1 MVVRSSRVAR
11 IGRAA
16 LVLVAA
22 AVVLAAT
29 ACSGEDS
36 SSSLPR
42 PKPGFCEAAQ
52 RYDKRVERGASIT
65 EQITILEKLAR
76 NAPKDVKADA
86 DLFLARMQAYQAAS
100 NAERRK
106 LQGDPLVAQAVD
118 AVNRRAQNGCDF
130 FQRQPGSG
138 L

>member
-11 IGRAA
+11 FGRAA
-16 LVLVAA
+16 LVFLAA
-22 AVVLAAT
+22 AVVLTAT

-52 RYDKRVERGASIT
+52 RYDKRVERGASLD
-65 EQITILEKLAR
+65 EQITILEKLER

-86 DLFLARMQAYQAAS
+86 ELFLNQMRAYEAAS
-100 NAERRK
+100 KRERKK
-106 LQGDPLVAQAVD
+106 LQGDPKVEQAVEN
-118 AVNRRAQNGCDF
+118 VNRRAQNGCDF
-130 FQRQPGSG
+130 FQREPGSG